1 MNMSEFEEHR
11 KKALEHQNRQG
22 HSKVS
27 INSDQSFFILL
38 FELIIFGILLA
49 ALTSL
54 IFPSTDKKAD
64 KCGRSCNIEGD

>member
-54 IFPSTDKKAD
+54 IFHPQIKAD